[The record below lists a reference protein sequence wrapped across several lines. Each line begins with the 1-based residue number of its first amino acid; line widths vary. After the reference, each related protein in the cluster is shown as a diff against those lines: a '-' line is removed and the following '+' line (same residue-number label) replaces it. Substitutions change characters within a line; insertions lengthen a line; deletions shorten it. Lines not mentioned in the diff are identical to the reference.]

1 MAVKIVVLMK
11 QTYDTEAKISLN
23 SDGKIVAEGASNI
36 INPYCEFAV
45 EEAIRIVEKLGTGEI
60 TLVSVGSE
68 ATVESLRQALA
79 MGADKAVLV
88 DNSEFKNADEYST
101 AKVIAKVLEGMEYDL
116 VLGGMKA
123 IDDGSGQVAIRVAEL
138 LNIPHVNMVTKLEIN
153 GNTLTAT
160 REIEGG
166 SEIIEVQTPAFIT
179 AQKGLNEPRYPALK
193 NIMKAKKKE
202 LNTLSLADLG
212 LSAADV
218 AAKFVVEKYSL
229 PKPRQAG
236 VKIEADSARNAAKK
250 LAGLLREQAKVI

>member
-1 MAVKIVVLMK
+1 VKIVVLMK
-11 QTYDTEAKISLN
+11 QTFDTEAKIGLG
-23 SDGKIVAEGASNI
+23 SDGKIVSEGASNI
-36 INPYCEFAV
+36 INPYCEYAV
-45 EEAIRIVEKLGTGEI
+45 EEAIRIVEKLGAGEI
-60 TLVSVGSE
+60 TLVSVGSDK
-68 ATVESLRQALA
+68 TVESLRQALA

-88 DNSEFKNADEYST
+88 DNSEFSDADEYTT

-138 LNIPHVNMVTKLEIN
+138 LNIPHVNIVNKLDIN
-153 GNTLTAT
+153 GSTVTAA

-166 SEIIEVQTPAFIT
+166 SEVIEVQTPAFIT

-202 LNTLSLADLG
+202 LKTITLADLG

-218 AAKFVVEKYSL
+218 AAKFVVEGYRL

-236 VKIEADSARNAAKK
+236 VKIQADSPQDAAKK
-250 LAGLLREQAKVI
+250 LASLLREQAKVI